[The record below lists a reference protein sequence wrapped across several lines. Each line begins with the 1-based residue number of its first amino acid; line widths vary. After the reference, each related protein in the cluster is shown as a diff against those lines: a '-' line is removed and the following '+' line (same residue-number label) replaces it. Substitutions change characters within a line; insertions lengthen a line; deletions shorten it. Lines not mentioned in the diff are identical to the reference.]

1 MDNKTATDTTREVLK
16 RMIIL
21 CWVILAVC
29 FVVKIFGGKFF
40 NIVVNNERFISV
52 CNYIE
57 YTFWYYIVGFVF
69 YYANGLFILLAMK
82 RELTL
87 IDKELLFYS
96 LFTIILFAIQY
107 AFKYIGFLEISII
120 ITIIRCIIIPILV
133 FKVKIKDVIVINIFD
148 IVFQL
153 TSSFVKNIDITN
165 TIYETAMVGLIFLI
179 DYYIMILL
187 LYLYRYYN
195 KEKTMG
201 FLGTWFLSKEEQ
213 QKRAYENLG
222 KKFKKLDAKH
232 NNFYKCIFWSV
243 ATFWVAIP
251 NTMPIT
257 LSLFSSVLI
266 GFVITF
272 ILYKVEDY
280 VETKIALK
288 EYTDKTLW
296 VMEENELRQYCRLK
310 GIKRDEHIQFVW
322 LVLQG
327 WTFGQ
332 ISDKL
337 GYSVDTLKDWS
348 PVCKKK
354 LGITDWNAD
363 KNDKTH

>member
-1 MDNKTATDTTREVLK
+1 MANKLK
-16 RMIIL
+16 NNIG
-21 CWVILAVC
+21 
-29 FVVKIFGGKFF
+29 FYIFK
-40 NIVVNNERFISV
+40 
-52 CNYIE
+52 Y
-57 YTFWYYIVGFVF
+57 FWYSVIFAGIFVSAYF
-69 YYANGLFILLAMK
+69 NYKIIESIFLFVAYLVL
-82 RELTL
+82 R
-87 IDKELLFYS
+87 
-96 LFTIILFAIQY
+96 Y
-107 AFKYIGFLEISII
+107 AF
-120 ITIIRCIIIPILV
+120 P
-133 FKVKIKDVIVINIFD
+133 
-148 IVFQL
+148 
-153 TSSFVKNIDITN
+153 
-165 TIYETAMVGLIFLI
+165 
-179 DYYIMILL
+179 
-187 LYLYRYYN
+187 
-195 KEKTMG
+195 KT
-201 FLGTWFLSKEEQ
+201 FH
-213 QKRAYENLG
+213 
-222 KKFKKLDAKH
+222 H
-232 NNFYKCIFWSV
+232 NNFYKCIFWSI

-288 EYTDKTLW
+288 EYTDKTIW
-296 VMEENELRQYCRLK
+296 VMDENELRQYCRLK

-327 WTFGQ
+327 WTFGY

-363 KNDKTH
+363 KNDNTH

>member
-29 FVVKIFGGKFF
+29 FVVKIFGGNFF
-40 NIVVNNERFISV
+40 NIVVNNERFISI
-52 CNYIE
+52 CNFIE
-57 YTFWYYIVGFVF
+57 NTFLYYVVGFLF

-87 IDKELLFYS
+87 TDKELLFYS

-165 TIYETAMVGLIFLI
+165 TIYETAIVGLIFLI

-222 KKFKKLDAKH
+222 KKFKKLDAKKEKLDKK
-232 NNFYKCIFWSV
+232 YGKQ
-243 ATFWVAIP
+243 
-251 NTMPIT
+251 
-257 LSLFSSVLI
+257 
-266 GFVITF
+266 
-272 ILYKVEDY
+272 VE
-280 VETKIALK
+280 E
-288 EYTDKTLW
+288 
-296 VMEENELRQYCRLK
+296 
-310 GIKRDEHIQFVW
+310 
-322 LVLQG
+322 
-327 WTFGQ
+327 
-332 ISDKL
+332 
-337 GYSVDTLKDWS
+337 
-348 PVCKKK
+348 
-354 LGITDWNAD
+354 
-363 KNDKTH
+363 